1 MEARVTEQKET
12 SVGSAPEDQ
21 AIRSAKGHARRF
33 ASPAQDKEAAAAP
46 LTAGIED
53 KPLTSEEIPVVVGS
67 VSDPSTDPVQDSVS
81 EAPPPSDPV
90 PAFTPAPA
98 NPEPAA
104 RRRGPFLPI
113 LGGLIAAGIGYGA
126 AQFMPQGWP
135 IAAQSS
141 TAQAALEERLSRAE
155 AALAQRPDA
164 PDTAPL
170 LARIDAL
177 EAQLAARSTEAAPD
191 DSRLNALAAEIEEL
205 RNRPQPE
212 PQVLS
217 EGGADLTA
225 EIVSLKAEVERL
237 KAGLTDSGETDSL
250 RAEIEALRAATLAER
265 EATEA
270 RAAEL
275 AREAESRAATTRAEA
290 AALRLAT
297 AIDAGTSLEAA
308 LQDLSAAGFDL
319 PQDLQT
325 NAAGVRT
332 MSSLQ
337 QSFPEAARAA
347 LAAEARPPEGAGLGD
362 RVTAF
367 LFSQANIRSLT
378 PQEGTEAD
386 AVLSR
391 MEAALAANNLPAALT
406 EAETLSAEAAAAPA
420 MASWLSEARARQ
432 QAAASAAA
440 LLQSA
445 AQ

>member
-1 MEARVTEQKET
+1 MTEQKET
-12 SVGSAPEDQ
+12 SPGQTPEADTTLSAE
-21 AIRSAKGHARRF
+21 GHARRV
-33 ASPAQDKEAAAAP
+33 ATPLTEAEDSPA
-46 LTAGIED
+46 
-53 KPLTSEEIPVVVGS
+53 
-67 VSDPSTDPVQDSVS
+67 
-81 EAPPPSDPV
+81 APPEEPQGPALPEDSKTLRQNDFSAGSDPV
-90 PAFTPAPA
+90 DMPAPDRTDPLPPPPLA
-98 NPEPAA
+98 PEPK
-104 RRRGPFLPI
+104 RRGPFLPI

-126 AQFMPQGWP
+126 AQYMPAGWP
-135 IAAQSS
+135 IAAQDPS
-141 TAQAALEERLSRAE
+141 AQAALEERLARAE
-155 AALAQRPDA
+155 TALSQLPAA

-177 EAQLAARSTEAAPD
+177 EAELAARPTGGAAD
-191 DSRLNALAAEIEEL
+191 EGRLNALATEIEEL
-205 RNRPQPE
+205 RNRPLPE
-212 PQVLS
+212 PQILT
-217 EGGADLTA
+217 EGGADLTG
-225 EIVSLKAEVERL
+225 EIAALKAELEGL
-237 KAGLTDSGETDSL
+237 KAGLADSGETDSL

-275 AREAESRAATTRAEA
+275 AREAETRASATRSEA

-308 LQDLSAAGFDL
+308 LQDLSAAGFTL
-319 PQDLQT
+319 PQDLQA

-332 MSSLQ
+332 MAALQ

-367 LFSQANIRSLT
+367 LFSQANVRSLH
-378 PQEGTEAD
+378 PQEGTDAD

-391 MEAALAANNLPAALT
+391 MEAAIGANNLSAALT
-406 EAETLSAEAAAAPA
+406 AAGTLSPAAAAAPA
-420 MASWLSEARARQ
+420 MATWLSEARARQ
-432 QAAASAAA
+432 EAAASAAA